1 MIPAESQD
9 LFFQTRILADIDRKR
24 ILTDFQEKQEAG
36 KEQRQER
43 RLVHLHLHSKKFNE
57 TK

>member
-24 ILTDFQEKQEAG
+24 IMADFQEKQESE
-36 KEQRQER
+36 K
-43 RLVHLHLHSKKFNE
+43 NID
-57 TK
+57 